1 MRHPSAETKEFSST
15 DGPGNPAAAASWVV
29 DRRAQKVKSMSVET
43 NPNLNVI
50 EYSPR
55 LDFILERINV
65 AEGAHAAS

>member
-1 MRHPSAETKEFSST
+1 
-15 DGPGNPAAAASWVV
+15 
-29 DRRAQKVKSMSVET
+29 MSVET